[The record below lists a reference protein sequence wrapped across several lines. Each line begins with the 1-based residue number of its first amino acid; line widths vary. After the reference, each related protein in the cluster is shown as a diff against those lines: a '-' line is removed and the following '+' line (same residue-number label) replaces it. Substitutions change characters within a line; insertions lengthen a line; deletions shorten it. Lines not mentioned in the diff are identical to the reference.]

1 MRGSEWTALYCGQL
15 VIPESEHNQKLTAE
29 TQRRRGSIGCFLCTR
44 SVGSDG
50 AKPHGVLASLRL
62 GGDVVF
68 RFPRYVRI
76 IGTVHVT
83 EIRYYS
89 QDVFKH

>member
-1 MRGSEWTALYCGQL
+1 M
-15 VIPESEHNQKLTAE
+15 
-29 TQRRRGSIGCFLCTR
+29 
-44 SVGSDG
+44 GSDG

-83 EIRYYS
+83 EIRYYG